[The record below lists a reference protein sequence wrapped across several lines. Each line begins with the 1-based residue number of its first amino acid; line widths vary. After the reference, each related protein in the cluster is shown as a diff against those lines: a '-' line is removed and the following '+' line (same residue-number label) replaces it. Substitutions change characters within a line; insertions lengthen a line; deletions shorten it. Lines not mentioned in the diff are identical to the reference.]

1 MMKIGSRL
9 GMKSSNDLQEAVARG
24 SIVWLKLLPRVG
36 NEQAGYRAALILS
49 DGIIRSFAK
58 SNLAF
63 IVPITT
69 KIKGNPFEVPVPVGD
84 EAILLNGERIGHPEI
99 KILKGVALVDH
110 AKSVDLA
117 ARQAIVIGRADPDSD
132 FYRQVADYARA
143 ILA

>member
-1 MMKIGSRL
+1 MSIQGKVS
-9 GMKSSNDLQEAVARG
+9 RG

-36 NEQAGYRAALILS
+36 NEQAGFRAALVLS
-49 DGIIRSFAK
+49 DGIVRSFAN

-69 KIKGNPFEVPVPVGD
+69 KIKGIPFEIPVPDGD
-84 EAILLNGERIGHPEI
+84 KAIPLNGKIAGRPDI
-99 KILKGVALVDH
+99 KILKGVALADH

-117 ARQAIVIGRADPDSD
+117 ARRAIVIGQVDPMSD
-132 FYRQVADYARA
+132 FYRQVVDYVRA